1 MRQQNPRLTEVTTVG
16 YFSHYMPTLQD
27 KLIAATLKLL
37 RPLARTLL
45 RYGISHNE
53 FSELARK
60 AFVEAAFEDFRL
72 EGKKQTV
79 SRVAVLT
86 GLSRKE
92 VLRLK
97 DEREKPVVKE
107 PRPVNRAQRVIN
119 GWLTD
124 EAYCQADGTPRVLPL
139 YGEASSFA
147 ALVKRYSGDIKPGAI
162 ADELLRIGAVRM
174 MGDAVA
180 LATKGYIPSTAI
192 DEKVMIMGDCAR
204 DLLETLDHN
213 LHRAETQAPHFQ
225 RAVMYHALPHNL
237 VAEFKTFS
245 EQKATALL
253 GEINQWLA
261 ARKKAISRYELGSHR
276 AGIGIYYFESQES
289 KQAIDHE

>member
-1 MRQQNPRLTEVTTVG
+1 MTKIVRVG
-16 YFSHYMPTLQD
+16 YFSHYMNHTQR
-27 KLIAATLKLL
+27 KLIDATLKLL

-45 RYGISHNE
+45 RYGVSHSE

-60 AFVEAAFEDFRL
+60 AFVEAAFEDFQL

-124 EAYCQADGTPRVLPL
+124 AAFCQPDGTPRILPL
-139 YGEASSFA
+139 YGEDSSFG

-174 MGDAVA
+174 VGDTVA
-180 LATKGYIPSTAI
+180 LATKGYIPVTAI

-213 LHRAETQAPHFQ
+213 LNRAETQDPRFQ
-225 RAVMYHALPHNL
+225 RAVVYHALPHNL
-237 VAEFKTFS
+237 IDEFKTFS
-245 EQKATALL
+245 EQKASALL
-253 GEINQWLA
+253 GELNQWLA
-261 ARKKAISRYELGSHR
+261 ARKKAISRYELGTHR
-276 AGIGIYYFESQES
+276 AGMGIYYFESHDS
-289 KQAIDHE
+289 TQATNHE

>member
-1 MRQQNPRLTEVTTVG
+1 MGHTQR
-16 YFSHYMPTLQD
+16 
-27 KLIAATLKLL
+27 KLIDATLKLL

-45 RYGISHNE
+45 RYGVSHSE

-60 AFVEAAFEDFRL
+60 AFVEAAFEDFQL

-124 EAYCQADGTPRVLPL
+124 AAFCQPDGTPRILPL
-139 YGEASSFA
+139 YGEDSSFG

-162 ADELLRIGAVRM
+162 TDELLRIGAVRRV
-174 MGDAVA
+174 GDTVA
-180 LATKGYIPSTAI
+180 LATKGYIPVTAI

-213 LHRAETQAPHFQ
+213 LNRAETQDPRFQ
-225 RAVMYHALPHNL
+225 RAVVYHALPNNL
-237 VAEFKTFS
+237 IDEFKTFS

-253 GEINQWLA
+253 GELNQWLA

-276 AGIGIYYFESQES
+276 AGIGIYYFESHDS
-289 KQAIDHE
+289 TQATNHE